1 MDALTR
7 PPLKL
12 VEDDF
17 ESSSKKEICL
27 PDPPETMTS
36 YEAKCEWIES
46 VGDLVEK
53 GIFVGPNISLFY
65 SYCVATGQARELEK
79 ILEEDGRIVGGK
91 AHPAYRMMLD
101 AMSTARSI
109 WAEIKP
115 KKLVIKEEEEE
126 NNWKNDKG
134 LLA

>member
-1 MDALTR
+1 MLSLVKRESDLNENGVLT
-7 PPLKL
+7 
-12 VEDDF
+12 
-17 ESSSKKEICL
+17 I

-53 GIFVGPNISLFY
+53 GIFTGPVVSLFY

-79 ILEEDGRIVGGK
+79 ILEEDGRIIGGK
-91 AHPAYRMMLD
+91 PHPAFRMMLD

-115 KKLVIKEEEEE
+115 KKLVLKEDEEE

>member
-1 MDALTR
+1 MLS
-7 PPLKL
+7 L
-12 VEDDF
+12 VKR
-17 ESSSKKEICL
+17 ESDLNETGVLNI
-27 PDPPETMTS
+27 PDPPETMTN
-36 YEAKCEWIES
+36 YEAKCEWVES

-53 GIFVGPNISLFY
+53 GIFSGPNVSLFY
-65 SYCVATGQARELEK
+65 SYCVATGQARDLEK

-115 KKLVIKEEEEE
+115 KKIVVKEEEEE